1 MGACFYKML
10 VLYIYYLCSCPVVS
24 VDKDQT
30 LRRSTN
36 TYIFID
42 AKTQKCVSLLTQNH
56 QRNELMTPL
65 KLKCMAGSQPL
76 AVFLLGPSEG
86 DNTKPANRMGPLRVC
101 VLQEEGRRSPGPTW
115 RVPIT
120 SDAYSRCQ
128 RDIVASDSCPVV
140 IKVTMTGEVS
150 VAGTSSG
157 VKFWS

>member
-1 MGACFYKML
+1 MGACRDNFITKML
-10 VLYIYYLCSCPVVS
+10 VLYIYDLCSCPVAP

-42 AKTQKCVSLLTQNH
+42 AKTQKSVSLLTQNH

-101 VLQEEGRRSPGPTW
+101 VLQEEGRRSPGPT
-115 RVPIT
+115 
-120 SDAYSRCQ
+120 
-128 RDIVASDSCPVV
+128 
-140 IKVTMTGEVS
+140 
-150 VAGTSSG
+150 
-157 VKFWS
+157 